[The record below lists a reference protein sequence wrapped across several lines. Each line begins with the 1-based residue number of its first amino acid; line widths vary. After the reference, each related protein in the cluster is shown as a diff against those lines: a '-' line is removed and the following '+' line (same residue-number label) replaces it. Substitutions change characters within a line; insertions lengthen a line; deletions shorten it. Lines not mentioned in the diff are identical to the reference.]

1 MKKFHQLVSFVFQ
14 PLFMPSFGM
23 AMLISLDL
31 FDAIPLVWRVIA
43 VLGTFIFTGLMP
55 AVPILLL
62 LRKGDVSDLFI
73 SKREQRTLPY
83 LFSFISYAFWTLFL
97 LRVLKLP
104 MFMVAV
110 GIGTTLSILLITLI
124 NLKWKISAHLSGI
137 GGLAGG
143 VFGICYRMAYNP
155 YWLLIGIL
163 AISAMVAYSRIELKA
178 HTPGQTL
185 AGFSLGFASVFFP
198 CIWL

>member
-1 MKKFHQLVSFVFQ
+1 MKKFHDIVSLIFQ
-14 PLFMPSFGM
+14 PLFMPSVGM
-23 AMLISLDL
+23 AILISLDL
-31 FDAIPLVWRVIA
+31 FDAIPLVWRIIA
-43 VLGTFIFTGLMP
+43 VVGTFLFTGLMP
-55 AVPILLL
+55 AIPILMMLK
-62 LRKGDVSDLFI
+62 KGDVSDLFI

-124 NLKWKISAHLSGI
+124 NFKWKISAHLSGI

-143 VFGICYRMAYNP
+143 VFGICYRLAYNP
-155 YWLLIGIL
+155 YWFLITVL
-163 AISAMVAYSRIELKA
+163 AVSALVAYSRIELKA
-178 HTPGQTL
+178 HTPGQAL
-185 AGFSLGFASVFFP
+185 AGFALGFVSVFVP
-198 CIWL
+198 CVLM

>member
-1 MKKFHQLVSFVFQ
+1 MKKFHNIVSLVFQ
-14 PLFMPSFGM
+14 PLFMPTIGM
-23 AMLISLDL
+23 AMLINIDL
-31 FDAIPLVWRVIA
+31 FEAIPVTWRIIA
-43 VLGTFIFTGLMP
+43 VVGTFIFTGLMP

-62 LRKGDVSDLFI
+62 LKKGDVSDLFI
-73 SKREQRTLPY
+73 SKREQRTMPY
-83 LFSFISYAFWTLFL
+83 LFSFLSYAFWTLYL

-143 VFGICYRMAYNP
+143 VFGICYRLAYNP
-155 YWLLIGIL
+155 YWFLISIL
-163 AISAMVAYSRIELKA
+163 AVSALVAYSRIELKA

-185 AGFSLGFASVFFP
+185 AGFSLGFASVFIP
-198 CIWL
+198 CILL